1 MRFWLALVCCLV
13 MAPFEGAL
21 GRGPAGLQ
29 ENALHHLEL
38 RVEGPLREVQ
48 LSCGQ
53 AGNTIW
59 RGEILAGESRTLR
72 LPVPLSATRRDE
84 LRIHADGGGTAE
96 LVGWLPPVK
105 TLPRF
110 LQSRSLSGPV
120 PMVRRLGWSA
130 TLLLAAAG
138 VAVLGLRRRPGWALG
153 VGCLGALALVFCP
166 RPPEPGGG
174 ILRVFEGQGDGGA
187 PRWLRTDAGVGALQV
202 DGSATLLRVL
212 SAARGQVPLTF
223 TVEEFL
229 GGEDR
234 SIGAVA
240 PAGTRL
246 AASWAPAR
254 SFGALTQG
262 VQGFGPLEQ
271 VWTRGVGAASPDLWV
286 QRGPWALGVPLP
298 EVQPGLAPPGWLCW
312 GLPQGRGI
320 LLARVAPGGPGWAVE
335 GAVPESVWVRLVGF
349 GE

>member
-1 MRFWLALVCCLV
+1 MRFCWALVFCLLTI
-13 MAPFEGAL
+13 PFDGAL
-21 GRGPAGLQ
+21 GRGVAGLQ
-29 ENALHHLEL
+29 KNALHHLEL
-38 RVEGPLREVQ
+38 RVEGPLRGVQ

-53 AGNTIW
+53 AGKTLW
-59 RGEILAGESRTLR
+59 RGEIMAGESRTLR
-72 LPVPLSATRRDE
+72 LPVPLSATRREE
-84 LRIHADGGGTAE
+84 LRIQVEGAGTAE

-130 TLLLAAAG
+130 TLLLVAAG
-138 VAVLGLRRRPGWALG
+138 VAVLGLRRRPSWALG
-153 VGCLGALALVFCP
+153 VGSLGALALVFCP
-166 RPPEPGGG
+166 GPPELGGG
-174 ILRVFEGQGDGGA
+174 ILRVFEGQGDGGT
-187 PRWLRTDAGVGALQV
+187 PRWLRTDAGVGALEV

-212 SAARGQVPLTF
+212 SAARGQMPLTF
-223 TVEEFL
+223 TVEESL

-234 SIGAVA
+234 SIGAEA

-254 SFGALTQG
+254 SFGALTQE

-271 VWTRGVGAASPDLWV
+271 VWTRGVGEATPDLWV
-286 QRGPWALGVPLP
+286 QRGPWALGMPLP
-298 EVQPGLAPPGWLCW
+298 EVQPGLAPPGWLSW

-320 LLARVAPGGPGWAVE
+320 LLAKVAPGGPGWAVE
-335 GAVPESVWVRLVGF
+335 GAVPESVWLRLVGF